1 MRDPATV
8 RRELRKL
15 DRFAES
21 SAQRLAAQIISAVAY
36 LHSNGVVH
44 CDLKPSNILVLH
56 APPPGPEP

>member
-1 MRDPATV
+1 MEGGDLF
-8 RRELRKL
+8 EQLRKL